1 MIRKLTSFGL
11 VGLLGLWMLIVG
23 MAGAAGSLKSSTT
36 PATEQVI
43 CVGVRCGGQGQID
56 QPHRATL
63 TVTDSNGNS
72 QDVTIYFQPQTHIDA
87 IVGLLVEFVS
97 FRCGIPIGPA
107 GLHTSETTHP
117 HFRDSEEGR
126 ASAEDIHIP
135 STHKITKI
143 KVEIYSG
150 NTWNG
155 ASHLTVSVGGQEAGS
170 GIVPMG
176 LAFFECGLEPY
187 VANPLAVELELEG
200 VRPDG
205 VAFTA
210 SYHQTFSASATV
222 AEINQA
228 IKVWAVRRGMLVTNP
243 DPQTLRFTPD
253 PQRIVLTS
261 VWLTF
266 FQDSAD
272 ASVPGSMVEWR
283 FDCQ

>member
-1 MIRKLTSFGL
+1 MIRKLSLSL
-11 VGLLGLWMLIVG
+11 VSLLGLWLLIVG
-23 MAGAAGSLKSSTT
+23 MPSSAASLNSSTT
-36 PATEQVI
+36 PAMEQVI

-107 GLHTSETTHP
+107 GLHTSETAHP
-117 HFRDSEEGR
+117 EFRDSEEGR

-135 STHKITKI
+135 PTHKITKV
-143 KVEIYSG
+143 KVESYNG

-155 ASHLTVSVGGQEAGS
+155 ASHLTVSVGGQAGSS
-170 GIVPMG
+170 GIVPIG

-187 VANPLAVELELEG
+187 DANPLAVELELEG

-205 VAFTA
+205 VAFAA

-222 AEINQA
+222 VEINQA

-243 DPQTLRFTPD
+243 DPQTLRFTAD
-253 PQRIVLTS
+253 PQRIVLTK

-272 ASVPGSMVEWR
+272 ASAPSSLVEWR